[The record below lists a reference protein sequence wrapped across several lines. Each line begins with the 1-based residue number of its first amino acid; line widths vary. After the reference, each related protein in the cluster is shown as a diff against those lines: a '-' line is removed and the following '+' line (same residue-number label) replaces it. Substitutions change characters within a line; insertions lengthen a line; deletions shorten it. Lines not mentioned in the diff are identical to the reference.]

1 MGGSW
6 GGAAGTPSGWGA
18 GVVVEGCR
26 GYPAGLSSARLPL
39 RRPTRS
45 LPCVLQ
51 LMVLR
56 CSSRSRDPA
65 LVQLLFRVTS
75 YPLSCWAPRGTL
87 APGPSPHP
95 QGRQLSLPSHR
106 RPAPTLTPGPRERGG
121 SGAPARPRLP
131 VSALQPELPGGEGHR
146 PRLRTPSSDRRGLG
160 RPGPRRLR
168 HHGGAGPFPGQVSCR
183 WTRLHGDPCSRGAWG
198 SGHARRSALAFADRL
213 ADLGQQARLP
223 PIRPGGAPQG
233 VAWRVPTSAGQGRE
247 ISPIGGVPASAGRA
261 VKSALSAGML
271 SQVELGCQL
280 WRAFPAPPTARG
292 ERWPVAWVRGLGG
305 PGGAGSR
312 VPTARPGLQGP
323 VLSLVLPE
331 LLHWGPGDARVRGA
345 WPAPGPAGEGLR
357 APSGQCL
364 QWRWGCL
371 GCRRAPTCP
380 LPGFSRG
387 DPCPQ

>member
-1 MGGSW
+1 MRPSGAAIVRAGGLGREAVQVGGSW

-45 LPCVLQ
+45 PPCVLQ
-51 LMVLR
+51 LVVLR
-56 CSSRSRDPA
+56 CSSGSRDPA
-65 LVQLLFRVTS
+65 LVQLPFRVTS
-75 YPLSCWAPRGTL
+75 YPLSCRAPRGTL
-87 APGPSPHP
+87 APGPSPRP
-95 QGRQLSLPSHR
+95 QGRQLSLPSRR

-168 HHGGAGPFPGQVSCR
+168 HHRGAGPFPGQVSCR

-247 ISPIGGVPASAGRA
+247 ISLIGGDVVSGGAGLPALEGVPCPSH
-261 VKSALSAGML
+261 
-271 SQVELGCQL
+271 
-280 WRAFPAPPTARG
+280 
-292 ERWPVAWVRGLGG
+292 G
-305 PGGAGSR
+305 PGGKVAGSL
-312 VPTARPGLQGP
+312 GQGP
-323 VLSLVLPE
+323 
-331 LLHWGPGDARVRGA
+331 GRARRGGQQDANRSA
-345 WPAPGPAGEGLR
+345 WSPRACPAPGPPRASALGAG
-357 APSGQCL
+357 
-364 QWRWGCL
+364 
-371 GCRRAPTCP
+371 
-380 LPGFSRG
+380 
-387 DPCPQ
+387 

>member
-45 LPCVLQ
+45 PPCVLQ
-51 LMVLR
+51 LVVLR
-56 CSSRSRDPA
+56 CSSGSRDPA
-65 LVQLLFRVTS
+65 LVQLPFRVTS

-233 VAWRVPTSAGQGRE
+233 VAWRVP
-247 ISPIGGVPASAGRA
+247 ASAGRA

>member
-18 GVVVEGCR
+18 GVVVERCR
-26 GYPAGLSSARLPL
+26 GYPAGPSSARLPL

-45 LPCVLQ
+45 PPCVLQ
-51 LMVLR
+51 LVVLR

-65 LVQLLFRVTS
+65 LVQLPFRVTS
-75 YPLSCWAPRGTL
+75 YPLSCRAPRGTL
-87 APGPSPHP
+87 APGPSPRP
-95 QGRQLSLPSHR
+95 QGRQLSLPSRR

-121 SGAPARPRLP
+121 SGAPARRRLP

-168 HHGGAGPFPGQVSCR
+168 HHRGAGPFPGQVSCR

-233 VAWRVPTSAGQGRE
+233 VAWRVPTSAGRGREISLIGGVPTSAGQGRE
-247 ISPIGGVPASAGRA
+247 ISLIGGDVVSGGAGLPALEGVPCPSH
-261 VKSALSAGML
+261 
-271 SQVELGCQL
+271 
-280 WRAFPAPPTARG
+280 
-292 ERWPVAWVRGLGG
+292 G
-305 PGGAGSR
+305 PGGKVAGSL
-312 VPTARPGLQGP
+312 GQGP
-323 VLSLVLPE
+323 
-331 LLHWGPGDARVRGA
+331 GRARRGGQQDANRSA
-345 WPAPGPAGEGLR
+345 WSPRACPVPGPPRASALGAG
-357 APSGQCL
+357 
-364 QWRWGCL
+364 
-371 GCRRAPTCP
+371 
-380 LPGFSRG
+380 
-387 DPCPQ
+387 